1 MRGMGKLKNNGEVD
15 EKIHCPFCGKM
26 NSMVVYIPN
35 SYGVGLSEAYV
46 ECQSCSARGP
56 AVLKDYGKRKM
67 VRMAIAYWNSR
78 KERVD
83 KLIKSFTEEL
93 MDKLARNT
101 RIGRKACECIIE
113 DIMEWAEEYKGGS
126 E

>member
-26 NSMVVYIPN
+26 NSKAVYIPN

-83 KLIKSFTEEL
+83 KLIKSFTEE
-93 MDKLARNT
+93 
-101 RIGRKACECIIE
+101 
-113 DIMEWAEEYKGGS
+113 YKGGS